1 MMRAVRVA
9 RILSPAAAPGFAED
23 EGHGIVAAVP
33 RLSPMKLALIGYG
46 KMGRLVEEVAR
57 QQGLEVVDRFTG
69 GRPLRAGKTARA
81 LEQVDALIDFSVP
94 EAVCDTVRAAAGLG
108 LHVAIGTTGWHHRL
122 DEVRQ
127 TAESAG
133 IGVVYG
139 SNFSLGTNLFYR
151 VVERAAELFSAF
163 ESYDPFLQ
171 ESHHKL
177 KKDSPSGTALRLGKI
192 LERHYGE
199 RQLPITSLR
208 AGHIPGTHAVGFDS
222 AADTV
227 CLEHRARSRQG
238 FAEGALLAAKWI
250 AGRRGFYEFQ
260 QVLDDLYPA

>member
-1 MMRAVRVA
+1 
-9 RILSPAAAPGFAED
+9 
-23 EGHGIVAAVP
+23 
-33 RLSPMKLALIGYG
+33 MKLALIGYG
-46 KMGRLVEEVAR
+46 QMGRLVEEVAR
-57 QQGLEVVDRFTG
+57 QQGLEVVGHFTG
-69 GRPLRAGKTARA
+69 GRPLRAGKAARLA
-81 LEQVDALIDFSVP
+81 PGQVDAVIDFSIP
-94 EAVCDTVRAAAGLG
+94 EAVGDTVRAAADLG
-108 LHVAIGTTGWHHRL
+108 LNLVIGTTGWHHRL
-122 DEVRQ
+122 EEVRR

-151 VVERAAELFSAF
+151 VVERAAEVFSAF
-163 ESYDPFLQ
+163 ASYDPFLQ

-199 RQLPITSLR
+199 RELPITSLR

-250 AGRRGFYEFQ
+250 AGRQGFYEFQ
-260 QVLDDLYPA
+260 EVLEDLYPGR